1 MGVCAPFPVQ
11 VKFCKGTGESMREAK
26 QRILI
31 ADDSAMNRAILTEML
46 GDGYDILEAEN
57 GLQAVSVM
65 QSDEN
70 IDLLLLDIMMPEM
83 DGFEVLAMMKKCHWI
98 DDIPVIMISAEN
110 ASSFVER
117 AYDLGASDYISRPFD
132 TAVVRRRVIN
142 TLMLSAKQKRLV
154 QLVAEQVYEK
164 EKSNSTMINILSH
177 IVEFRNGESGLHVL
191 HIQTATEILLHT
203 LVQQTDRYKLT
214 TADISLIS
222 TASALHDIG
231 KINIPES
238 ILNKPGKLTKEE
250 FDTMKT
256 HTTIGAEILDKLPF
270 QQESDLVKTAYAIC
284 RWHHERYDG
293 RGYPDGLKGE
303 QIPIAAQV
311 VAMADVYDALTS
323 ERCYKK
329 AYSHDTA
336 IQMILNGECGAFN
349 PLLLQCL
356 QEAAP
361 RLQAELST
369 SAAADP
375 PRNTLAE
382 AQHLS
387 ETLLE
392 ENALPGQDRIL
403 RVLSVLRAKADF
415 FVKNA
420 RCIQMEYNDTT
431 GLVHF
436 SPWAVEHMKVPA
448 ELHLPEDIDKSGF
461 TREGIRRIQ
470 KALRATTSAHP
481 NTELSMLLP
490 VDGELRW
497 HRIALRSI
505 WSENDPP
512 FYLGAVG
519 QAAPV
524 EELCD
529 YHRELSRDVLTHAYN
544 RSFFESQLLQQ
555 MEADGVLLLDL
566 DHFGTINETYGRQ
579 AGDIA
584 IRTVVGAVSACVRSS
599 SDALV
604 RYGDDEF
611 LLLFPHISPHIF
623 AQRAEEIR
631 ASVEAI
637 RLTDYPDLR
646 LTVSLGGVYGACPI
660 EPAIVQA
667 ETLLHDAKQTRNC
680 CLLRQYTEEK

>member
-1 MGVCAPFPVQ
+1 M
-11 VKFCKGTGESMREAK
+11 
-26 QRILI
+26 
-31 ADDSAMNRAILTEML
+31 
-46 GDGYDILEAEN
+46 
-57 GLQAVSVM
+57 
-65 QSDEN
+65 
-70 IDLLLLDIMMPEM
+70 
-83 DGFEVLAMMKKCHWI
+83 
-98 DDIPVIMISAEN
+98 
-110 ASSFVER
+110 
-117 AYDLGASDYISRPFD
+117 
-132 TAVVRRRVIN
+132 
-142 TLMLSAKQKRLV
+142 
-154 QLVAEQVYEK
+154 
-164 EKSNSTMINILSH
+164 
-177 IVEFRNGESGLHVL
+177 
-191 HIQTATEILLHT
+191 
-203 LVQQTDRYKLT
+203 
-214 TADISLIS
+214 
-222 TASALHDIG
+222 
-231 KINIPES
+231 
-238 ILNKPGKLTKEE
+238 
-250 FDTMKT
+250 
-256 HTTIGAEILDKLPF
+256 
-270 QQESDLVKTAYAIC
+270 
-284 RWHHERYDG
+284 
-293 RGYPDGLKGE
+293 
-303 QIPIAAQV
+303 
-311 VAMADVYDALTS
+311 
-323 ERCYKK
+323 
-329 AYSHDTA
+329 
-336 IQMILNGECGAFN
+336 
-349 PLLLQCL
+349 
-356 QEAAP
+356 
-361 RLQAELST
+361 
-369 SAAADP
+369 P

-392 ENALPGQDRIL
+392 ENALPGQDRML

-481 NTELSMLLP
+481 NTELSMPLP

-544 RSFFESQLLQQ
+544 RSFFESHLLQQ

-667 ETLLHDAKQTRNC
+667 ETLLHDATQTRNC

>member
-1 MGVCAPFPVQ
+1 
-11 VKFCKGTGESMREAK
+11 
-26 QRILI
+26 
-31 ADDSAMNRAILTEML
+31 
-46 GDGYDILEAEN
+46 
-57 GLQAVSVM
+57 
-65 QSDEN
+65 
-70 IDLLLLDIMMPEM
+70 
-83 DGFEVLAMMKKCHWI
+83 
-98 DDIPVIMISAEN
+98 
-110 ASSFVER
+110 
-117 AYDLGASDYISRPFD
+117 
-132 TAVVRRRVIN
+132 
-142 TLMLSAKQKRLV
+142 
-154 QLVAEQVYEK
+154 
-164 EKSNSTMINILSH
+164 
-177 IVEFRNGESGLHVL
+177 
-191 HIQTATEILLHT
+191 
-203 LVQQTDRYKLT
+203 
-214 TADISLIS
+214 
-222 TASALHDIG
+222 
-231 KINIPES
+231 
-238 ILNKPGKLTKEE
+238 
-250 FDTMKT
+250 
-256 HTTIGAEILDKLPF
+256 
-270 QQESDLVKTAYAIC
+270 
-284 RWHHERYDG
+284 
-293 RGYPDGLKGE
+293 
-303 QIPIAAQV
+303 
-311 VAMADVYDALTS
+311 MADVYDALTS

-361 RLQAELST
+361 RLQAELSA
-369 SAAADP
+369 SAAADA
-375 PRNTLAE
+375 PRNALAE

-392 ENALPGQDRIL
+392 ENALPGQNRIL
-403 RVLSVLRAKADF
+403 RVLSVLRAKANF
-415 FVKNA
+415 FAKNA
-420 RCIQMEYNDTT
+420 HCIQMEYNDTT

-448 ELHLPEDIDKSGF
+448 ELHLPEDIDKSAF

-544 RSFFESQLLQQ
+544 RSFFESHLLQP

-611 LLLFPHISPHIF
+611 LLLFHHIPAHIF

-646 LTVSLGGVYGACPI
+646 LTVSLGGVYGTCPI

>member
-1 MGVCAPFPVQ
+1 
-11 VKFCKGTGESMREAK
+11 
-26 QRILI
+26 
-31 ADDSAMNRAILTEML
+31 
-46 GDGYDILEAEN
+46 
-57 GLQAVSVM
+57 
-65 QSDEN
+65 
-70 IDLLLLDIMMPEM
+70 
-83 DGFEVLAMMKKCHWI
+83 
-98 DDIPVIMISAEN
+98 
-110 ASSFVER
+110 
-117 AYDLGASDYISRPFD
+117 
-132 TAVVRRRVIN
+132 
-142 TLMLSAKQKRLV
+142 
-154 QLVAEQVYEK
+154 
-164 EKSNSTMINILSH
+164 
-177 IVEFRNGESGLHVL
+177 
-191 HIQTATEILLHT
+191 
-203 LVQQTDRYKLT
+203 
-214 TADISLIS
+214 
-222 TASALHDIG
+222 
-231 KINIPES
+231 
-238 ILNKPGKLTKEE
+238 
-250 FDTMKT
+250 
-256 HTTIGAEILDKLPF
+256 
-270 QQESDLVKTAYAIC
+270 
-284 RWHHERYDG
+284 
-293 RGYPDGLKGE
+293 
-303 QIPIAAQV
+303 
-311 VAMADVYDALTS
+311 
-323 ERCYKK
+323 
-329 AYSHDTA
+329 
-336 IQMILNGECGAFN
+336 MILNGECGAFN

-369 SAAADP
+369 SAAADA

-431 GLVHF
+431 GLARF

-448 ELHLPEDIDKSGF
+448 ELHLPEDIDKSAF

-544 RSFFESQLLQQ
+544 RSFFESHLLQQ